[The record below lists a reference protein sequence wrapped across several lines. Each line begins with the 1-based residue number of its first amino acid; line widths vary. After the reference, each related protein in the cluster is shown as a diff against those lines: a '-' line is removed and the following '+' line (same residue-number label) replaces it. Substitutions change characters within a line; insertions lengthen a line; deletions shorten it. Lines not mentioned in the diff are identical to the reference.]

1 MGTMNKMRENTGVI
15 LWVLIIAFGVIWV
28 LQDTGVSDVI
38 GQTGINIGSV
48 NGDPITYEEYSLAID
63 RQAQSYQNQTGESML
78 PQMLDQ
84 TRDRIFNQLVELR
97 LREQEMARLGIE
109 VTDQEILNLIQGEN
123 PHPFITA
130 QFGDENGVVDQ
141 ALLQSYIQDP
151 SMNESWFQ
159 IEAILR
165 NERLREKLDKLIAGT
180 VRVSNQDV
188 VSEHNRR
195 NRKVDV
201 RYVALRFTSVPD
213 DSISYDDRDLRRY
226 YNDHRDDFT
235 RNRSY
240 SLSYVTH
247 TKSPTQADSISI
259 LGDLEDLRE
268 SFSSTEDDSL
278 FLVRNG
284 SERLYTD
291 AYFRAD
297 ELDDEIATVV
307 FVTPEI
313 GQVVG
318 PVISEG
324 EAHLVKILGIRPP
337 EEQSVKA
344 KHILFRAAESN
355 QVARAEALTEA
366 QDVLRRLRAG
376 ADFEQMARDF
386 SDDPSASNGGD
397 LGWFGPGTMVKPF
410 EEAAFGASIGQTV
423 GPISTQFGY
432 HLIMVEDKATVEVQ
446 IADFSLTIRASVATL
461 NRAQE
466 QLDDLQYFADETGDF
481 AGEAT
486 RRDLEIKTV
495 QVEAEQSFIPGIGIS
510 RALINF
516 LETADV
522 GDVSLVVELDNV
534 FLVTV
539 VDEIQSEGFRP
550 FEEVKAQLE
559 PRLRNELKAD
569 VLVERLTNAL
579 EGGFDGLADAVG
591 SVERT
596 AENLS
601 FENMVVPAIG
611 RDLKF
616 VGASIGMTEGET
628 SGVLTGVNSVY
639 VINVSRAE
647 SPGEITDDERRLIT
661 SQLLSQ
667 GQGLIRSQWIRALR
681 EEADIV
687 DHRRLF
693 LQ

>member
-38 GQTGINIGSV
+38 GQPGINIGSV

-63 RQAQSYQNQTGESML
+63 RQVQSYQNQTGESML

-84 TRDRIFNQLVELR
+84 NRDRIFNQPVELR

-268 SFSSTEDDSL
+268 SFSSTEGDSL

-307 FVTPEI
+307 FVIPEI

-410 EEAAFGASIGQTV
+410 EEAAFGASVGRTV

-432 HLIMVEDKATVEVQ
+432 HLIMVDNKATVEVQ

-510 RALINF
+510 RALMNF

-522 GDVSLVVELDNV
+522 GDVSLVVELDHV

-569 VLVERLTNAL
+569 VLVARLTYAL

-628 SGVLTGVNSVY
+628 SGVLTGLNSVY

-667 GQGLIRSQWIRALR
+667 GQGLIRSQWIQALR

>member
-1 MGTMNKMRENTGVI
+1 
-15 LWVLIIAFGVIWV
+15 
-28 LQDTGVSDVI
+28 
-38 GQTGINIGSV
+38 
-48 NGDPITYEEYSLAID
+48 
-63 RQAQSYQNQTGESML
+63 
-78 PQMLDQ
+78 
-84 TRDRIFNQLVELR
+84 
-97 LREQEMARLGIE
+97 
-109 VTDQEILNLIQGEN
+109 
-123 PHPFITA
+123 
-130 QFGDENGVVDQ
+130 
-141 ALLQSYIQDP
+141 
-151 SMNESWFQ
+151 
-159 IEAILR
+159 
-165 NERLREKLDKLIAGT
+165 
-180 VRVSNQDV
+180 
-188 VSEHNRR
+188 
-195 NRKVDV
+195 
-201 RYVALRFTSVPD
+201 
-213 DSISYDDRDLRRY
+213 
-226 YNDHRDDFT
+226 
-235 RNRSY
+235 
-240 SLSYVTH
+240 
-247 TKSPTQADSISI
+247 
-259 LGDLEDLRE
+259 
-268 SFSSTEDDSL
+268 
-278 FLVRNG
+278 
-284 SERLYTD
+284 
-291 AYFRAD
+291 
-297 ELDDEIATVV
+297 
-307 FVTPEI
+307 
-313 GQVVG
+313 
-318 PVISEG
+318 
-324 EAHLVKILGIRPP
+324 
-337 EEQSVKA
+337 
-344 KHILFRAAESN
+344 
-355 QVARAEALTEA
+355 
-366 QDVLRRLRAG
+366 
-376 ADFEQMARDF
+376 
-386 SDDPSASNGGD
+386 
-397 LGWFGPGTMVKPF
+397 
-410 EEAAFGASIGQTV
+410 
-423 GPISTQFGY
+423 
-432 HLIMVEDKATVEVQ
+432 ATVEVQ

-628 SGVLTGVNSVY
+628 SGVLTGLNSVY